1 MDADKYVVE
10 IRVHD
15 DEGDYT
21 EQDYEFETRAEAL
34 SFARNKG
41 NVHAIYFYKAGTN
54 SNPQDVTF

>member
-1 MDADKYVVE
+1 MEKDLYIVE

-21 EQDYEFETRAEAL
+21 EQDYEFDTRQEAIA
-34 SFARNKG
+34 FARKKG